1 MVYDTCN
8 EETGIYRELVL
19 INGELLLMMCNAV
32 KMHFTIQMITR
43 LFYTLPAESYCNV
56 MLYYWI
62 I

>member
-8 EETGIYRELVL
+8 EETGIYRESVL

-32 KMHFTIQMITR
+32 KIHYTIQTITC
-43 LFYTLPAESYCNV
+43 LYYTLPAESYCNI
-56 MLYYWI
+56 MFYYWI